1 MRNQANP
8 VTYRTYCAHYGL
20 NESDPKCKNEYITYL
35 HHIEEVIK
43 AAEKSRKREIPDI
56 ELH

>member
-8 VTYRTYCAHYGL
+8 VTYRIYCAHYGL

-35 HHIEEVIK
+35 EHVEAVTKEAK
-43 AAEKSRKREIPDI
+43 ESGKREIPDI